1 MRIYLSVLLII
12 IPFFIGSCSK
22 QQEDDSNSYNLNM
35 SVGDRSSYL
44 YQSIYINFAL
54 TRSLE
59 DEALS
64 MFIENI
70 DNMTEQKLFEKI

>member
-1 MRIYLSVLLII
+1 
-12 IPFFIGSCSK
+12 
-22 QQEDDSNSYNLNM
+22 M

-70 DNMTEQKLFEKI
+70 DNMTEQKLFEKISKISLETYQYDKSEIIL